1 MNTKGEIM
9 RAKWILAIV
18 LSINLIFCASSQKK
32 IQQARTKDPQYQ
44 YNVGLVHLN
53 RGNVDEAIPY
63 LNRALTINPNYYLAL
78 NALGLA
84 YFMKGN
90 LQEALSYLQK
100 CLAINPTFP
109 EARNNLGMVY
119 QEQGLLD
126 KAQQEFRLA
135 AADKNYNSRELP
147 YYNLARLYLTAEKF
161 RDALD
166 HVQKAI
172 ELNKNMAMAYNLEGT
187 IYEKLNQLDEAIES
201 YKRAVKID
209 PLSIKFSYDLGVA
222 YFKDED
228 FEKAGEIFEKILGKT
243 TDSETK
249 EKINQYLKII
259 KK

>member
-9 RAKWILAIV
+9 RVKWILVIV
-18 LSINLIFCASSQKK
+18 LSINLIFCASNQKK

-90 LQEALSYLQK
+90 LQEASGYLQK
-100 CLAINPTFP
+100 CLAIDPTFS

-119 QEQGLLD
+119 QEQGFLD

-147 YYNLARLYLTAEKF
+147 YYNLARLYLTAEKYQ
-161 RDALD
+161 DALD

-172 ELNKNMAMAYNLEGT
+172 ELNNNLAMTHNLKGT
-187 IYEKLNQLDEAIES
+187 LHERLNQLDEAIES
-201 YKRAVKID
+201 YKQAVKID
-209 PLSIKFSYDLGVA
+209 PLSIKFSYDLAVA
-222 YFKDED
+222 YFKNED
-228 FEKAGEIFEKILGKT
+228 FKKAREIFEKILDKT
-243 TDSETK
+243 TDLETK
-249 EKINQYLKII
+249 EKIDQYLKII